1 MRKFL
6 PAVFLATVSSTV
18 FAAASPVVPVTD
30 YPKQNKINYQL
41 SVSQWVNTQTA
52 KVTVSI
58 NASLD
63 QKSLQDIQQVIDKNL
78 KGLANVNWRM
88 INFTRN
94 QSESGLE
101 SVMAVAQARIP
112 TGQITDIRGK
122 AKDLSKPGIKYQ
134 ISDIDY
140 SPTEAELQQ
149 ALVSLRGTVYQKV
162 KTEIDLLDKT
172 FGNEDY
178 YIQNIRF
185 YSGAMPNGY
194 ANNRGNMM
202 MKAVVADTAPSNA
215 NVSQKVQLNADVT
228 IASTVAAD

>member
-1 MRKFL
+1 MIVQCWHYNEQEKIMRKFL

-30 YPKQNKINYQL
+30 YPKQNKK
-41 SVSQWVNTQTA
+41 TA

-194 ANNRGNMM
+194 ANN
-202 MKAVVADTAPSNA
+202 
-215 NVSQKVQLNADVT
+215 
-228 IASTVAAD
+228 